1 MLVLKYAVLLFA
13 KSAKAMTIMVEVK
26 GILSIYQTPSSLRNF
41 KSYLQNLV
49 RAEMFTLQL
58 ILQTV
63 SIISSTFSF
72 STSLSPVNVNLIIIR
87 CKLCK
92 NASKQKSKNFQRF
105 LKLHVTSCLLVASLR
120 EICFR
125 NLQHILP
132 WLGNAA
138 VDFWSVFLPFGLL
151 ANLMCVG
158 ICLKSL
164 DLFSWLTK

>member
-41 KSYLQNLV
+41 KSILSYLQNLV
-49 RAEMFTLQL
+49 RAEMFTSQL

-63 SIISSTFSF
+63 SIISLTFSF
-72 STSLSPVNVNLIIIR
+72 STSLSPVNVILIIIIR

-125 NLQHILP
+125 NLQRILP

-138 VDFWSVFLPFGLL
+138 VDF
-151 ANLMCVG
+151 
-158 ICLKSL
+158 
-164 DLFSWLTK
+164 

>member
-1 MLVLKYAVLLFA
+1 MLKYAVLLFA

-41 KSYLQNLV
+41 KSILSYLQNLV
-49 RAEMFTLQL
+49 RAEMFTSQL

-63 SIISSTFSF
+63 SIISLTFSF

-125 NLQHILP
+125 NLQRILP

-138 VDFWSVFLPFGLL
+138 VDF
-151 ANLMCVG
+151 
-158 ICLKSL
+158 
-164 DLFSWLTK
+164 